1 LLNSQQRE
9 TITLTS
15 GIFFPETMIRC
26 QIPEVSTLILLG
38 AALVA
43 LALIARWK
51 LKNKK

>member
-1 LLNSQQRE
+1 MGDSILFLG
-9 TITLTS
+9 TIT
-15 GIFFPETMIRC
+15 

-43 LALIARWK
+43 LALLGRWK

>member
-1 LLNSQQRE
+1 MADK
-9 TITLTS
+9 
-15 GIFFPETMIRC
+15 FFSPGAIISY

-38 AALVA
+38 VALVA